1 MRLFQIG
8 EMAKLF
14 HLSVSS
20 IRHYE
25 DLGLILP
32 EKTDENTGYRYYST
46 RQFEAFNTVRY
57 LRALDM
63 PLSEISDFMKDRDV
77 DKIEQKLRAQ
87 KLSVEQKT
95 FGASP
100 RGKED

>member
-14 HLSVSS
+14 HLSASS

-46 RQFEAFNTVRY
+46 RQFEAFNTVG
-57 LRALDM
+57 
-63 PLSEISDFMKDRDV
+63 I
-77 DKIEQKLRAQ
+77 
-87 KLSVEQKT
+87 
-95 FGASP
+95 
-100 RGKED
+100 